1 MGKTSATLKLTVFI
15 ECVGLIYGLYF
26 ENYRGLR
33 FQGLRS
39 VFSRSVFSGHC
50 YLRHAIHL
58 MYGAAA

>member
-1 MGKTSATLKLTVFI
+1 MARN
-15 ECVGLIYGLYF
+15 F

-39 VFSRSVFSGHC
+39 VFSGPC

-58 MYGAAA
+58 IYGAAA